1 MTHSILPNG
10 DLKIEVTPEE
20 LAEIRLIKAESEGDS
35 FGTERNMHDLFEP
48 LVCNSELEWVYPE
61 QVGALTDAPL
71 LGIWGEEVD
80 CEGEDDKRQLSWS
93 DGKTTKVLPVEKVW
107 GFMNYCL
114 TSPQEVLADQ
124 GFVVF
129 ESGE

>member
-1 MTHSILPNG
+1 MKHTILPNG

-20 LAEIRLIKAESEGDS
+20 LAEIRQMREESEGDS
-35 FGTERNMHDLFEP
+35 FCTEQNMHAIFES
-48 LVCNSELEWVYPE
+48 LVCNSELQWVYAE

-71 LGIWGEEVD
+71 LGIWGDEVD
-80 CEGEDDKRQLSWS
+80 WEGEHDKRQLSWS